1 MDFVE
6 LVKERYSVRSFD
18 TKKVEKEKLD
28 LILESARLAPTAA
41 NRQPQRILVLE
52 SDEALEKLK
61 SCTTYHFNAPL
72 ALVVCVDTETSWKR
86 VKFDG
91 KSSSDIDASIITTHM
106 MLQLH
111 ELGLGSTWVGF
122 FDPVAIKEA
131 YNIPDNLE
139 AISILPV
146 GYPSQDSKPSPMH
159 TTRKELSEIV
169 FYNKF

>member
-1 MDFVE
+1 
-6 LVKERYSVRSFD
+6 
-18 TKKVEKEKLD
+18 
-28 LILESARLAPTAA
+28 
-41 NRQPQRILVLE
+41 
-52 SDEALEKLK
+52 
-61 SCTTYHFNAPL
+61 
-72 ALVVCVDTETSWKR
+72 
-86 VKFDG
+86 
-91 KSSSDIDASIITTHM
+91 M